1 MNPKDIL
8 TKELLIV
15 EFIENKLSHHRIA
28 KKYNIKS
35 SNSVDQALKRFN
47 LKRQRNNDKFSF
59 ITKDWLYQKY
69 IIEDLSALDIAKLCN
84 SNRKATIFKKLKEFN
99 IPIRKTTQTKKY
111 KEWLKN
117 AKTYGTLS
125 ARYVYGLKASAKKRK
140 LDWDLDGPF
149 LLKLMEK
156 QNYKCAISNVSIKF
170 ADKVEKQYEQTASLD
185 RINSNYGYI
194 ENNVQWVH
202 KNVNTMKWNLDQGVF
217 IKWCKIIANNQKD

>member
-1 MNPKDIL
+1 
-8 TKELLIV
+8 
-15 EFIENKLSHHRIA
+15 
-28 KKYNIKS
+28 
-35 SNSVDQALKRFN
+35 
-47 LKRQRNNDKFSF
+47 
-59 ITKDWLYQKY
+59 
-69 IIEDLSALDIAKLCN
+69 
-84 SNRKATIFKKLKEFN
+84 
-99 IPIRKTTQTKKY
+99 
-111 KEWLKN
+111 
-117 AKTYGTLS
+117 
-125 ARYVYGLKASAKKRK
+125 LKASAKKRK